1 MKNPQIPTDR
11 FESFSQKS
19 TNTEFSL
26 PMSLTILLVAII
38 SGILGGFLIVKVIPR
53 PASTQADDTTTTSS
67 QEAKKTVG
75 AAKKNF
81 KDKVEG
87 TLREGGIDGEGNFFI
102 ERPGGV
108 SQNAYV
114 TSSTVDLSEFVGK
127 KIRVW
132 GETYQGEKVGWL
144 MDVGLVETLE

>member
-1 MKNPQIPTDR
+1 MKTPKIPSQR
-11 FESFSQKS
+11 FDSFKSESSQSDFSV
-19 TNTEFSL
+19 
-26 PMSLTILLVAII
+26 PMALSILLIAIVL
-38 SGILGGFLIVKVIPR
+38 GILGGYLVVRFSPNQKVEV
-53 PASTQADDTTTTSS
+53 AEKSETTDQQS
-67 QEAKKTVG
+67 KKTVG
-75 AAKKNF
+75 AVKKNF

-87 TLREGGIDGEGNFFI
+87 SLREGGIDGEGNFYI

-127 KIRVW
+127 KVRVW

-144 MDVGLVETLE
+144 MDVGLVEVLE